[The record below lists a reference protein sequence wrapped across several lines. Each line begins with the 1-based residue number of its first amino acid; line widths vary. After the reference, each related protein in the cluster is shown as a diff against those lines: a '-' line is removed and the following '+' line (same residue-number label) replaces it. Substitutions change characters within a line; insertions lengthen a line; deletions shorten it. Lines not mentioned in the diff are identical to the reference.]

1 MRIIPVCRII
11 KLIELKDYMIVRY
24 YSILDRKPVYGIFQ
38 KKNGMT
44 IHTGYQTFFAMYLD
58 LLRFRVI
65 DDLFE

>member
-1 MRIIPVCRII
+1 MGLIPVYRII

-24 YSILDRKPVYGIFQ
+24 YSKLGRKTVYGIFH
-38 KKNGMT
+38 KNGMI
-44 IHTGYQTFFAMYLD
+44 IHTGYQTFFEMYHD